1 MTRQA
6 APVESACIHC
16 VAARRRP
23 VIDRHSAMK
32 ELKKPKC
39 TVAERTKREA
49 ARIETLNAAVQWC
62 KDNDSSAGKCLKLP
76 QFKHLVK
83 KTVQRR
89 INCNQWLEARSW
101 KGHVPTCSDRWG
113 GSRLRALAEGSQR
126 RVPRQGPR
134 LSGDA
139 YQVGAQAPRQAPQGE
154 RSPVSSQS
162 PFPAHQ
168 LF

>member
-1 MTRQA
+1 
-6 APVESACIHC
+6 
-16 VAARRRP
+16 
-23 VIDRHSAMK
+23 MK

-89 INCNQWLEARSW
+89 INGSKPGAGKGTSQRVLTDGEEVDFGHWLKAANVACRG
-101 KGHVPTCSDRWG
+101 KDRV
-113 GSRLRALAEGSQR
+113 SAETHIKSVLRLRVKLRKA
-126 RVPRQGPR
+126 
-134 LSGDA
+134 SGH
-139 YQVGAQAPRQAPQGE
+139 R
-154 RSPVSSQS
+154 
-162 PFPAHQ
+162 
-168 LF
+168 